1 MTQAN
6 VINFTTQIEGM
17 IAFADAAQ
25 DFVLAAWLTEALIRM
40 KAHDNSVKAQIYGKS
55 SAVFLEEVGGVHERL
70 RRDGITS

>member
-1 MTQAN
+1 MTQAK

-40 KAHDNSVKAQIYGKS
+40 KAHDNSVETQI
-55 SAVFLEEVGGVHERL
+55 
-70 RRDGITS
+70 

>member
-1 MTQAN
+1 MSQAN

-40 KAHDNSVKAQIYGKS
+40 KAHDNSVETQI
-55 SAVFLEEVGGVHERL
+55 
-70 RRDGITS
+70 